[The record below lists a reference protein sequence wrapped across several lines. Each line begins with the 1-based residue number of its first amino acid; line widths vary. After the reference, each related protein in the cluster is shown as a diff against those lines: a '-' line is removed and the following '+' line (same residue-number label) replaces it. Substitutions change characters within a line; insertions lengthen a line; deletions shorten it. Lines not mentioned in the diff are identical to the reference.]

1 MKSIS
6 THKRKGLIAIFAVII
21 LLVIDQIIKIEVK
34 TSMCLHES
42 IRITDWFYIS
52 FIENNGMAYGM
63 TIINKLV
70 LSLFRI
76 VAISVLGVYIYRQ
89 IKKNVRTFYL
99 ACLVLVLAGA
109 IGNLIDCMFYGLIFN
124 ASSPYYV
131 SYMVPFGH
139 GYAPFL
145 MGKVVDM
152 FYFPL
157 IVTTWPEWVPFW
169 GGDEFEDI
177 LYDYHLADAM
187 VNNDGSDEKKYEMT
201 LYRQAVLKKYGI
213 TQAEFDSSL
222 VYYVRHAD
230 RLHKIYEN
238 LSKRLSDEALAL
250 GASANDI
257 SKYGDLTSV
266 KDTSNMWRGVSS
278 CVLMPNAPYNTMS
291 FEITADS
298 TYHEGDKLI
307 FSFNSNFIFK
317 EGVRDG
323 VAMLAVQFKNDSI
336 ASSVIHLSSNNN
348 YSISIAID
356 RIRLIRMR
364 NNGRTKPQSTSNN
377 SVTDRDTLKRVNG
390 TNTVKRADSVS
401 KPKQPANQPAIPV
414 RSISNEPVQMKRIAP
429 TPQKLKAQ

>member
-1 MKSIS
+1 MKSTS

-169 GGDEFEDI
+169 GGDEFI
-177 LYDYHLADAM
+177 FFSPVFNFADACIS
-187 VNNDGSDEKKYEMT
+187 VGVILLLLFCRTE
-201 LYRQAVLKKYGI
+201 
-213 TQAEFDSSL
+213 
-222 VYYVRHAD
+222 
-230 RLHKIYEN
+230 
-238 LSKRLSDEALAL
+238 LSQ
-250 GASANDI
+250 I
-257 SKYGDLTSV
+257 S
-266 KDTSNMWRGVSS
+266 
-278 CVLMPNAPYNTMS
+278 
-291 FEITADS
+291 
-298 TYHEGDKLI
+298 
-307 FSFNSNFIFK
+307 FSRK
-317 EGVRDG
+317 
-323 VAMLAVQFKNDSI
+323 
-336 ASSVIHLSSNNN
+336 
-348 YSISIAID
+348 
-356 RIRLIRMR
+356 
-364 NNGRTKPQSTSNN
+364 
-377 SVTDRDTLKRVNG
+377 
-390 TNTVKRADSVS
+390 
-401 KPKQPANQPAIPV
+401 
-414 RSISNEPVQMKRIAP
+414 
-429 TPQKLKAQ
+429 